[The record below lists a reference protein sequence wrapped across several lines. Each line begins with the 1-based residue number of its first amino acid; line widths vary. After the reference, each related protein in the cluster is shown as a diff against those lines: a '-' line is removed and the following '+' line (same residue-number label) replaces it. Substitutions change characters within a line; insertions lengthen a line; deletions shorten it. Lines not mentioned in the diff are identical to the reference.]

1 MTPDVLRRSATCRE
15 AVDAST
21 RRFSSSLVKA
31 ERRLA
36 HSACIPCSGFGAGAG
51 KGVGVV
57 DGVKLGVVTGDGDLV
72 PPDGKGGAK
81 RVGGRVNGGVEGFD
95 GGGVI
100 SPNFNGAPNKAEAGE
115 PRLNDGTEAGKEKG
129 ASIEAAESG
138 VDTGN
143 GLALMPG
150 LGVKLDKSG
159 GVPGRDDVSSFL
171 GSILRASMGALGAAG
186 VTIVGGA
193 DLDCGG
199 GAVESGGST
208 SPTSGVLASGELRA
222 GRLLLIRGVRLN
234 GEFAGGED
242 FETGAGRE
250 GRSPSLTGEQGG
262 VVLSSLTGDVC
273 RPLAEGDG
281 T

>member
-1 MTPDVLRRSATCRE
+1 MNEQKLT
-15 AVDAST
+15 
-21 RRFSSSLVKA
+21 FSSSLVKA

-36 HSACIPCSGFGAGAG
+36 HSACIPCSGFGGGGVGAG

-57 DGVKLGVVTGDGDLV
+57 DGVKLGVVTGGGDLV

-100 SPNFNGAPNKAEAGE
+100 SPNFIGAPNKAEAGE

-138 VDTGN
+138 ADTGN

-159 GVPGRDDVSSFL
+159 GVPGRDDDVSSFL
-171 GSILRASMGALGAAG
+171 GSILRASMGVLGAAG

-199 GAVESGGST
+199 GVVESGGST

-234 GEFAGGED
+234 GEFAGGDD
-242 FETGAGRE
+242 FETGAGSE